1 MKNRP
6 AVGRATVVALLVAVM
21 IVPAALAAKGGGGG
35 GGAGT
40 GASITFNPTAAVVG
54 QEYLVVGS
62 GFRPNTWVT
71 VGAHFSDTTW
81 WNSQISDAQGKISLS
96 FTATRPGQVYHEAK
110 QQGQNG
116 RLRLLATA
124 TLAVNPS

>member
-1 MKNRP
+1 MKKRP
-6 AVGRATVVALLVAVM
+6 AVGRAAVVALILALL

-35 GGAGT
+35 GGS
-40 GASITFNPTAAVVG
+40 GATIEFAPSSVVVG
-54 QEYLVVGS
+54 DEYRVVGS

-81 WNSQISDAQGKISLS
+81 WNSQISDAQGNISLS
-96 FTATRPGQVYHEAK
+96 FTATSPGRVDHEAK

-124 TLAVNPS
+124 TLTVSPS